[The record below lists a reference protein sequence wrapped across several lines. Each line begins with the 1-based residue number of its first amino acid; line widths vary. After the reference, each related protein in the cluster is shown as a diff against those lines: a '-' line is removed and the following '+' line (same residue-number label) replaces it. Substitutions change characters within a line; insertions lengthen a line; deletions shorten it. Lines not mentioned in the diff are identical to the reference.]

1 MATKD
6 SDQTAVPPQ
15 DCDLGALVEDI
26 DRDTVGVVMGHY
38 GSDRV
43 QLRPINGGT
52 EWDAFTVRPLTA
64 REELRIR
71 NAARNAA
78 SRQGL

>member
-1 MATKD
+1 MATTD
-6 SDQTAVPPQ
+6 TDQTAVPPQ
-15 DCDLGALVEDI
+15 DCGLGTLVKDI
-26 DRDTVGVVMGHY
+26 DRDLVGVVMGHY

-52 EWDAFTVRPLTA
+52 EWDAFTVSPLTA
-64 REELRIR
+64 REELRVR

-78 SRQGL
+78 SRQRL